1 MHLQFKIHRHTQ
13 RENIEKEE
21 PTKKNK
27 QEYPKKDQFD
37 GEKIDIFNKK
47 KFFFAFKKVLFKFH
61 EVFHTFN
68 FTRISLADSSFFY
81 LDTKHFF
88 YFCFKTLQ

>member
-27 QEYPKKDQFD
+27 QEYPKK
-37 GEKIDIFNKK
+37 KISLMERKLTYLTRKK
-47 KFFFAFKKVLFKFH
+47 VFFLHLRKFCLNFMKFFTHSILP
-61 EVFHTFN
+61 ESQLL
-68 FTRISLADSSFFY
+68 ILPFFY
-81 LDTKHFF
+81 LDTKHFLF
-88 YFCFKTLQ
+88 LF